1 MTSSEEI
8 LKRLELALLPWK
20 DHLECKCMFGGSC
33 YLYKGKMCI
42 GETKNRLVV
51 RVISEKM
58 PVVLNMPFVNPMDFT
73 GKPMKEFVFVNP
85 GGYATEETLQFWVEL
100 GIEHA
105 QNKLS

>member
-1 MTSSEEI
+1 MTTSEEI

-20 DHLECKCMFGGSC
+20 DHLECKRMFGGSC
-33 YLYKGKMCI
+33 YLYNGKMCI

-58 PVVLNMPFVNPMDFT
+58 PEILNMPFVSPMDFT
-73 GKPMKEFVFVNP
+73 GKPMKEFIFVDP
-85 GGYATEETLQFWVEL
+85 GGFATEETLQFWVEL

-105 QNKLS
+105 QSKF